1 MSNIGNEYY
10 NNIIIF
16 LSERQH
22 YLTYLS
28 FRVPWITKEE
38 IRIFARIQMRKKW
51 IKNLNVM

>member
-16 LSERQH
+16 LSERRH